1 MGFLLGLLKLNLE
14 VFLVLLVL
22 GEDLVEV
29 PLLLVK
35 SSSGG
40 VGPFEVDLEVLDVG
54 EVPELGL
61 LEGSALGLSRL
72 DQLFHLLELLGQLLL
87 GVFEL
92 FSPLNSISLV
102 LGPPVGNLGVS
113 LGQSPLEL
121 SLGLLLLFVLLPEK
135 VVVVPGSLDGV
146 GKGSLGLGLLFEG
159 PLELVTVL
167 GGRVLGPGKLSNQLF
182 LLLDV
187 PGELAVV
194 SGQPGP
200 EGVELVEL
208 PGDLIELVLG
218 LVELVLEVPGHLLVV
233 ELGLGD
239 GLDVAGKVID
249 FHLHLGLFFL
259 ELLLDPL
266 EVIDNLGEFADLVS
280 LLLPQVGEGRLVRQV
295 SLLEVPPE
303 LGHLSLPPL
312 VELDLG
318 SGGTGRLLKPL
329 GQLLELPRDLGPLLL
344 DLGPGSPLGLKLL
357 LELLNPGLELL
368 DLLLELSDQ
377 GLFVLEPGGE
387 LVVFELLLLDLLLVS
402 P

>member
-14 VFLVLLVL
+14 LFLVLLVL

-35 SSSGG
+35 SSGGG
-40 VGPFEVDLEVLDVG
+40 VGPFEVDLEVLDVR

-61 LEGSALGLSRL
+61 LEGSAFGLSRL
-72 DQLFHLLELLGQLLL
+72 DKLFHLLELLGQLLL
-87 GVFEL
+87 GVLEL
-92 FSPLNSISLV
+92 FSSLNSISLV
-102 LGPPVGNLGVS
+102 LGPPVGNLGVC

-121 SLGLLLLFVLLPEK
+121 SLGLLLLFVLLPEE

-146 GKGSLGLGLLFEG
+146 GKRSLGLGLLFEG

-167 GGRVLGPGKLSNQLF
+167 SGRVFSPGKLSNQLF

-208 PGDLIELVLG
+208 PGDLIELMLG

-233 ELGLGD
+233 ELGFSD
-239 GLDVAGKVID
+239 RLDVTGKVID

-259 ELLLDPL
+259 KLLLDPL
-266 EVIDNLGEFADLVS
+266 EVIDNLGELTDLVS
-280 LLLPQVGEGRLVRQV
+280 LLLPQVGKGRLVRKV
-295 SLLEVPPE
+295 SLLKVPPE
-303 LGHLSLPPL
+303 LGHLS
-312 VELDLG
+312 
-318 SGGTGRLLKPL
+318 
-329 GQLLELPRDLGPLLL
+329 
-344 DLGPGSPLGLKLL
+344 
-357 LELLNPGLELL
+357 
-368 DLLLELSDQ
+368 
-377 GLFVLEPGGE
+377 
-387 LVVFELLLLDLLLVS
+387 
-402 P
+402 

>member
-14 VFLVLLVL
+14 LFLVLLVL

-35 SSSGG
+35 SSGGG
-40 VGPFEVDLEVLDVG
+40 VGPFEVDLEVLNVR

-72 DQLFHLLELLGQLLL
+72 DQLFHLLEFLGQLLL

-102 LGPPVGNLGVS
+102 LGPPVGDLGVS

-121 SLGLLLLFVLLPEK
+121 GLGFLLLFVLLPEE

-167 GGRVLGPGKLSNQLF
+167 GGRVLSPGKLSNQLF
-182 LLLDV
+182 LLLNV

-233 ELGLGD
+233 ELGFGD

-259 ELLLDPL
+259 KLLLDPL
-266 EVIDNLGEFADLVS
+266 EVIDNLGKLADLVS
-280 LLLPQVGEGRLVRQV
+280 LLLPQVGKGRLVRKV
-295 SLLEVPPE
+295 SLLKVPPE
-303 LGHLSLPPL
+303 LGHLGLPPL

-329 GQLLELPRDLGPLLL
+329 GQLLELPRDLRPLLL
-344 DLGPGSPLGLKLL
+344 DLGPGSPLGLELL

-368 DLLLELSDQ
+368 DLLLELRRPRTVRPRAWWRA
-377 GLFVLEPGGE
+377 GCIRTR
-387 LVVFELLLLDLLLVS
+387 
-402 P
+402 